1 LNNHAPGGNFFS
13 RRWRGETPLRTLLWR
28 DMLAVGT
35 MINLLMS
42 FAALA
47 IAALHLD
54 LRLALAAHFSPL
66 PYNLFLVVALMRS
79 PQRSATVSTV
89 ALVWLV
95 LMTVV

>member
-1 LNNHAPGGNFFS
+1 VNGVASGGNYFS

-28 DMLAVGT
+28 DTLAVGT

-54 LRLALAAHFSPL
+54 LRLALAVHFTPL
-66 PYNLFLVVALMRS
+66 PYNLFLVAALMRS
-79 PQRSATVSTV
+79 PQRSTAVSTV

-95 LMTVV
+95 LMTLV

>member
-1 LNNHAPGGNFFS
+1 MSEGNRGGNYFS

-28 DMLAVGT
+28 DTLGIGT

-47 IAALHLD
+47 VAAMHLD
-54 LRLALAAHFSPL
+54 LRLALAVHFAPL
-66 PYNLFLVVALMRS
+66 PYNLFLVAALMRS
-79 PQRSATVSTV
+79 PQRGASVVAL

-95 LMTVV
+95 LMTVI

>member
-1 LNNHAPGGNFFS
+1 MSGVPDGNFFS
-13 RRWRGETPLRTLLWR
+13 RRWRGEPPLRVLLWR
-28 DMLAVGT
+28 DTLAVGT

-54 LRLALAAHFSPL
+54 LRIALAVHFAPL
-66 PYNLFLVVALMRS
+66 PYNLFLVASLMRS
-79 PQRSATVSTV
+79 PQRSSVVSAV

-95 LMTVV
+95 LMTVI

>member
-1 LNNHAPGGNFFS
+1 M
-13 RRWRGETPLRTLLWR
+13 RRLLWR
-28 DMLAVGT
+28 DTLAIGT

-54 LRLALAAHFSPL
+54 LRLALAVHFSPL
-66 PYNLFLVVALMRS
+66 PYNLFLVAALMRS
-79 PQRSATVSTV
+79 PQRSTVVTTV
-89 ALVWLV
+89 ALAWLV